1 MTIKDEGLSKMASEE
16 NVLTIE
22 NGVVTACKKDAVS
35 VVIPDGVTEIGEY
48 AFRHCSALKSISLP
62 STLTKIDDKSF
73 SGCTSLSSVEIPEGV
88 TKIGWFSFAGCLS
101 LSSVTIPKSVAEICY
116 GAFENC
122 KSLSSLV
129 ICDGVTEIG
138 EYAFLHCSALKSIS
152 LPPTL
157 TKIGKHA
164 FDGCNV
170 VESISSA
177 SPLFPFDAKKKRLYD
192 ATGKRKKAIL
202 TLMAAKEEAKKE
214 KIEKVQ
220 KVSASA
226 LLDAIVA
233 EHKENA
239 SIVSIVRNEKDS
251 YLRMNIGKC
260 GIEIL
265 LSDSKLEKWSKTL
278 PSLLDFAAS
287 CTDVA
292 SLRKYAIENGFEDA
306 SRKFLYVRNGVV
318 KIRKNTK
325 PVHLFIGGGATK
337 IRRRAFEKSKT
348 LESVVISPSV
358 SEIGNYAF
366 NLCTNLVSI
375 EIPKTVEKIGKR
387 VFDGCRSLMSI
398 SFGGTVA
405 QWKALT
411 DKNENLTVCSPL
423 KSVKCFDGECEL
435 PAYMV
440 VKRRGKNI
448 NGISL
453 GYGVS
458 KIGEKAFSG
467 LKSIEYIE
475 IPEGI
480 TEIGVRAFQ
489 NCELENVVM
498 PSTLTKIGESAFEGC
513 KCLTFVDFPV
523 GLKEIGAR
531 AFFGCENFSLVWYYG
546 SEKLWNNIKIGED
559 WCKGT
564 KLKSVKIYGLD
575 NVTIKNGVITS
586 CKKDAV
592 SVVTPINVTK
602 IGRGAFKDCAYLTSI
617 SFMPVI
623 TEIGN
628 EAFEGCTSLSII
640 SFGGTVE
647 QWKSV
652 DKGADWH
659 KNVPIDV
666 VHCTDGNVKL

>member
-1 MTIKDEGLSKMASEE
+1 MKGENGDFENLFGMTIKDEGLSKMASEE
-16 NVLTIE
+16 DVLTIE
-22 NGVVTACKKDAVS
+22 NGVVTECKKDAVS
-35 VVIPDGVTEIGEY
+35 VVIPDGVTEIG
-48 AFRHCSALKSISLP
+48 
-62 STLTKIDDKSF
+62 
-73 SGCTSLSSVEIPEGV
+73 V
-88 TKIGWFSFAGCLS
+88 
-101 LSSVTIPKSVAEICY
+101 
-116 GAFENC
+116 
-122 KSLSSLV
+122 
-129 ICDGVTEIG
+129 
-138 EYAFLHCSALKSIS
+138 YAFLHCSALKSIS
-152 LPPTL
+152 LPSTL

-177 SPLFPFDAKKKRLYD
+177 SPLFPFDEKKKRLYD

-239 SIVSIVRNEKDS
+239 SSVSIVSIVRNEKDS

-278 PSLLDFAAS
+278 SSLLDFAES

-387 VFDGCRSLMSI
+387 VF
-398 SFGGTVA
+398 
-405 QWKALT
+405 
-411 DKNENLTVCSPL
+411 
-423 KSVKCFDGECEL
+423 
-435 PAYMV
+435 
-440 VKRRGKNI
+440 
-448 NGISL
+448 
-453 GYGVS
+453 
-458 KIGEKAFSG
+458 
-467 LKSIEYIE
+467 
-475 IPEGI
+475 
-480 TEIGVRAFQ
+480 
-489 NCELENVVM
+489 
-498 PSTLTKIGESAFEGC
+498 
-513 KCLTFVDFPV
+513 
-523 GLKEIGAR
+523 
-531 AFFGCENFSLVWYYG
+531 
-546 SEKLWNNIKIGED
+546 
-559 WCKGT
+559 
-564 KLKSVKIYGLD
+564 
-575 NVTIKNGVITS
+575 
-586 CKKDAV
+586 
-592 SVVTPINVTK
+592 
-602 IGRGAFKDCAYLTSI
+602 
-617 SFMPVI
+617 
-623 TEIGN
+623 
-628 EAFEGCTSLSII
+628 EGCTSLSII

-666 VHCTDGNVKL
+666 VHCIDGNVKL

>member
-22 NGVVTACKKDAVS
+22 DGVVTACKEDAES

-116 GAFENC
+116 MAFENC

-138 EYAFLHCSALKSIS
+138 EYAFWHCSALKSIS

-177 SPLFPFDAKKKRLYD
+177 STLFPFDAKKKRLYD

-239 SIVSIVRNEKDS
+239 SIASIASSVSIVRNGKDS

-318 KIRKNTK
+318 KIRKNTN

-387 VFDGCRSLMSI
+387 VF
-398 SFGGTVA
+398 
-405 QWKALT
+405 
-411 DKNENLTVCSPL
+411 
-423 KSVKCFDGECEL
+423 
-435 PAYMV
+435 
-440 VKRRGKNI
+440 
-448 NGISL
+448 
-453 GYGVS
+453 
-458 KIGEKAFSG
+458 
-467 LKSIEYIE
+467 
-475 IPEGI
+475 
-480 TEIGVRAFQ
+480 
-489 NCELENVVM
+489 
-498 PSTLTKIGESAFEGC
+498 
-513 KCLTFVDFPV
+513 
-523 GLKEIGAR
+523 
-531 AFFGCENFSLVWYYG
+531 
-546 SEKLWNNIKIGED
+546 
-559 WCKGT
+559 
-564 KLKSVKIYGLD
+564 
-575 NVTIKNGVITS
+575 
-586 CKKDAV
+586 
-592 SVVTPINVTK
+592 
-602 IGRGAFKDCAYLTSI
+602 
-617 SFMPVI
+617 
-623 TEIGN
+623 
-628 EAFEGCTSLSII
+628 EGCTSLSII

-666 VHCTDGNVKL
+666 VSLHRRQC